1 MLRLSI
7 QLLRLLRLLLLLL
20 LLLLRLLL
28 HLTLLLL
35 LLLLRRLIH
44 LTLLFLLRLLPHLLL
59 RPSTCAGG
67 TTATPK
73 TLQPTTRLHRFL
85 AEEVPLSVAVP
96 GVERGAWTWGRAPR
110 CGEGHQSFQRHGPAW
125 TMLCSVQA
133 RSQSSLQ
140 HGGLDRLPT
149 NPEHECGGHECAGSH
164 A

>member
-1 MLRLSI
+1 MFTYLFHYLFRRLP
-7 QLLRLLRLLLLLL
+7 LLALLL
-20 LLLLRLLL
+20 
-28 HLTLLLL
+28 T
-35 LLLLRRLIH
+35 
-44 LTLLFLLRLLPHLLL
+44 
-59 RPSTCAGG
+59 RPSKCAGG

-110 CGEGHQSFQRHGPAW
+110 CGEGHQSFQRHGPAR
-125 TMLCSVQA
+125 TMLCSVQT
-133 RSQSSLQ
+133 RSQSGLQ